1 MQHEIH
7 TRLTE
12 FEPVDEYTGE
22 GVGLGQDLM
31 GIREDLRT
39 RKELPAHLQMVRNGF
54 EFRGKSKTDTTT
66 WAPVERKTKEMNSR
80 GGTRKKKPQK
90 LLKFH
95 SLQQYT
101 TLSLPTTFP
110 FFQVF
115 TFLIVLFFFLFFFFF
130 LQPNSIGLR
139 RAFLESWI
147 AVEVEVE
154 DEDEDEDEEAN
165 EAIRAVQVDDNLWA
179 PAFNFTLVLIL

>member
-39 RKELPAHLQMVRNGF
+39 RKEWVISPRMVRNGF

-66 WAPVERKTKEMNSR
+66 WAPVEKKTKEMNSR
-80 GGTRKKKPQK
+80 GGTRKSE
-90 LLKFH
+90 FRD
-95 SLQQYT
+95 S
-101 TLSLPTTFP
+101 
-110 FFQVF
+110 
-115 TFLIVLFFFLFFFFF
+115 
-130 LQPNSIGLR
+130 R
-139 RAFLESWI
+139 
-147 AVEVEVE
+147 
-154 DEDEDEDEEAN
+154 DE
-165 EAIRAVQVDDNLWA
+165 Q
-179 PAFNFTLVLIL
+179 